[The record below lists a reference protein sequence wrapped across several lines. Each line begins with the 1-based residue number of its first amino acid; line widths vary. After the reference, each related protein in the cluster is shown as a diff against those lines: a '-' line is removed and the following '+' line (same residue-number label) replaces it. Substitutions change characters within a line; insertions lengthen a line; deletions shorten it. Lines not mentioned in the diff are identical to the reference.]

1 MSLSLAIDWFERVWA
16 EFKASEDQNEDG
28 IPYTIDKELEETPL
42 LVNRIIDEF
51 VREED
56 YHFKRILAS
65 LIVYHTP
72 YTPAIEWLRDNSDWT
87 KEDFAEFG
95 INIDDYKD

>member
-1 MSLSLAIDWFERVWA
+1 MSDYHLTKEWIENIWQS
-16 EFKASEDQNEDG
+16 FKTDELQNPEGVVDQ
-28 IPYTIDKELEETPL
+28 IDKELKNHPM
-42 LVNRIIDEF
+42 LVNWVIEEYT
-51 VREED
+51 REED
-56 YHFKRILAS
+56 PFYKDHLAC

-95 INIDDYKD
+95 INIDDY